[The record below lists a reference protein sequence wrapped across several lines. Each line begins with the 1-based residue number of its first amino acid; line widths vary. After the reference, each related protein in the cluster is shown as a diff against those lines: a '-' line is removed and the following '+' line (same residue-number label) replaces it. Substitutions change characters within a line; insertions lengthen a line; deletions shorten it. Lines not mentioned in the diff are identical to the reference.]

1 MQQRG
6 TDTGATMSDQDIRWQ
21 QRFGQFE
28 KAFLLLQD
36 AIRIDKP
43 SVVERAGLIQFF
55 EMAFELSWKLLKDF
69 EEAEGF
75 MVKSP
80 RDAIKQAFQADIIG
94 QGHDWIDALEDRN
107 LTTHTYNEE
116 TAIDVEQKIRNKY
129 FPCLQQLYQDF
140 SAKVSG

>member
-1 MQQRG
+1 MGDR
-6 TDTGATMSDQDIRWQ
+6 DVRWQ
-21 QRFGQFE
+21 QRFAQFQ

-36 AIRIDKP
+36 AISIEKP

-55 EMAFELSWKLLKDF
+55 EMAFELAWKLIKDF

-80 RDAIKQAFQADIIG
+80 RDAIKQAFEANIIG

-116 TAIDVEQKIRNKY
+116 TAVDVEQKIRNKY
-129 FPCLQQLYQDF
+129 FPLLNQLHHDF
-140 SAKVSG
+140 SVKENG